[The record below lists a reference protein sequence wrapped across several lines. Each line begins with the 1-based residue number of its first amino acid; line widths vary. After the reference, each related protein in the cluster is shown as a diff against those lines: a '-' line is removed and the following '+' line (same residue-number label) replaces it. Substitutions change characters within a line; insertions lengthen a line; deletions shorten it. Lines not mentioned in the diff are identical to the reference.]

1 MGDFEK
7 FKLKNGMTVLLEHRK
22 LPIVSVMAAVKYG
35 SANEIAK
42 LKGIAHFLEHSVFKG
57 TKKRGQKEIAELI
70 EKHGG
75 ELNAATAE
83 EFTFFYTKL
92 PSKHANLGVDIVS
105 DLMLNPLLKKDS
117 IESEKGVILEEINLY
132 HDRPELYVTDKL
144 SSVLY
149 ETPFGMSPLG
159 TKETVKSISR
169 EDLSKI
175 HKYYNPKQ
183 MILSVVGHIDRE
195 ELLPLIQRNFKSRT
209 AVQPSRFVVKPK
221 EKFFSIVE
229 NRKGLEQSH
238 VCFGFNVPTL
248 AQKERYATELFNSI
262 LGVGMSSWLWQ
273 EIREKRGLA
282 YTISSH
288 LNQGKNF
295 GYCYIYGGIRKGHA
309 TESINLIKE
318 QISKFQKLNRRDLED
333 VKEQMIGS
341 FELSNERSDRT
352 SLSLIQE
359 ETVKDAREHYSYPE
373 RISAVK
379 LDDVRKIASIKKHAF
394 VVLT

>member
-1 MGDFEK
+1 MADFEN

-35 SANEIAK
+35 SAYENAK

-75 ELNAATAE
+75 ELNAATSE
-83 EFTFFYTKL
+83 EFTFFYSKL
-92 PSKHANLGVDIVS
+92 PSKHANLGVNIISDI
-105 DLMLNPLLKKDS
+105 MMNPLLKKEF

-132 HDRPELYVTDKL
+132 HDRPELYVTDKINQI
-144 SSVLY
+144 LY
-149 ETPFGMSPLG
+149 ESPFGMSPLG
-159 TKETVKSISR
+159 TKDTVKSISR
-169 EDLSKI
+169 EDLLKI
-175 HKYYNPKQ
+175 HSYYNPKQ
-183 MILSVVGHIDRE
+183 IILSVVGSIDKE
-195 ELLPLIQRNFKSRT
+195 DLMPLIQKNFKSRT
-209 AVQPSRFVVKPK
+209 AVQPPNFKAVSRS
-221 EKFFSIVE
+221 KFSSIVE
-229 NRKGLEQSH
+229 NRRGLEQSH

-248 AQKERYATELFNSI
+248 AQKERYASEIFNSI

-288 LNQGKNF
+288 MNQGKNF
-295 GYCYIYGGIRKGHA
+295 GYCYIYGGIRRGHA

-318 QISKFQKLNRRDLED
+318 QISKFQKLNKRELEEA
-333 VKEQMIGS
+333 KEQLIGS
-341 FELSNERSDRT
+341 FELCNERSDKT

-359 ETVKDAREHYSYPE
+359 EVVKNAREHYAYPE

-379 LDDVRKIASIKKHAF
+379 LEDVKNIARIKNHAF